1 VRDVTVGKKVSEL
14 FATDP
19 TLALLANLGGN
30 SANVHTV
37 TAATY
42 DLAASDNGKLLVLS
56 GVAPTAITVNAD
68 IVTAGFV
75 CTVID
80 LIGSSTVA
88 VGAGPT
94 LVAPSGHTGAAAGA
108 VFYILGP
115 VTNTVVVSGALV

>member
-1 VRDVTVGKKVSEL
+1 MTVGKKVSEL

-19 TLALLANLGGN
+19 TLTLLANLGGN
-30 SANVHTV
+30 AANVHTV

-42 DLAASDNGKLLVLS
+42 DLAASDNGKFLVLS
-56 GVAPTAITVNAD
+56 GVAPTAITVNAGV
-68 IVTAGFV
+68 VTAGFV

-88 VGAGPT
+88 VGTGPT

-108 VFYILGP
+108 VFYIHGP
-115 VTNTVVVSGALV
+115 VTDTVVASGALV